1 MDELCAGRPACPDR
15 SDYTPCEPHY
25 SVDPTQSFDQFP
37 HPYPIAVDFWLNG
50 VRYTQLRSGDRC
62 PGTHFRCPESRL
74 CMPVHLRCNGVMDC
88 PGREDEAV
96 CDSYMCPGY
105 YRCRGSTICLHPMH
119 LCDGVQQ
126 CPQRDD
132 ELCTFNCTVG
142 CTCYG
147 TAFFCRD
154 VFPAGEFPELRFLDG
169 RDSGL
174 TPADLVNNTLLVH
187 LSLARCGLTSLS
199 KMTFKSLQYLD
210 LSRNTISEIRGEHV
224 VDLINLRTLILASN
238 RVTRLFSDTAVVYTF
253 RSITELDLSEV
264 AVSELDD
271 YLLKRFP
278 ALRTLNLSG
287 SGVTAVSR
295 QGLRSLRQLRV
306 LDARGCPVT
315 QFPRDIFQGLEHL
328 QSVRVDNYKLCCPAV
343 LPAEFNA
350 AKCHAPQDSVSSCEA
365 LLGSSHFR
373 AFVSL
378 YSAVAMAANLGHLAY
393 FLLFRHA
400 LQSTAL
406 GAFMGQL
413 CVSHFLTGCC
423 LAVVAV
429 ADLLYR
435 GRYALEDT
443 HWRKSAACQAAGF
456 LALLSSEVSA
466 FSVFLITAD
475 RVSAVF
481 SPRSGFTRR
490 SACCACVSVWLGC
503 ALLAAVPLL
512 PELAHWR
519 LYGRTGLCLPL
530 PLGSD
535 LHAAPGD
542 SYVLGVVVVLNSLM
556 ATLTGAGQLLLVQRV
571 SHSAPSHPRGTAT
584 QPSSTSPHLEIDTAA
599 PSLAATPV
607 VVVAS
612 GGTDHSRL
620 ARRFESIV
628 TSNILCWLLI
638 GLLGL
643 LASAGVA
650 IPTEVNV
657 AVAIVVMPVN
667 SALNPF
673 LYILSVVSER
683 RKQAREE
690 RVKKLIVARIKA
702 HKLNVKQ
709 A

>member
-1 MDELCAGRPACPDR
+1 
-15 SDYTPCEPHY
+15 
-25 SVDPTQSFDQFP
+25 
-37 HPYPIAVDFWLNG
+37 
-50 VRYTQLRSGDRC
+50 
-62 PGTHFRCPESRL
+62 
-74 CMPVHLRCNGVMDC
+74 MDC
-88 PGREDEAV
+88 PGREDEAG
-96 CDSYMCPGY
+96 CDSYACPGY

-119 LCDGVQQ
+119 LCDGIQQ

-132 ELCTFNCTVG
+132 ELCTFNCTVS

-154 VFPAGEFPELRFLDG
+154 TFPAGEFPELRFLDG

-187 LSLARCGLTSLS
+187 LILARCGLTSLS

-210 LSRNTISEIRGEHV
+210 LSRNMISEIRGEHV

-378 YSAVAMAANLGHLAY
+378 YSAVAIAANLGHLAY

-466 FSVFLITAD
+466 FSVLLITAD

-556 ATLTGAGQLLLVQRV
+556 ATLTGAGQFLLVQRV
-571 SHSAPSHPRGTAT
+571 SHSAPSRPRGTAT
-584 QPSSTSPHLEIDTAA
+584 QPSSTPPHREIDTAA
-599 PSLAATPV
+599 PSLAAAAVV
-607 VVVAS
+607 VVVAN
-612 GGTDHSRL
+612 GTDHSRL

-650 IPTEVNV
+650 IPTEVKV